1 MVQVEQKDFMKC
13 MTKPEMVAENFAL
26 LENVLVILA
35 SKSLVV
41 HLVSQSLCGYDSGDL
56 YLKTLPQVYLV
67 HHQGSSSST
76 SDGIVIVFNKAHNY
90 QKENSKEFPL
100 ITVVLLDVK
109 PNYPTELSKVAI
121 IGISN

>member
-1 MVQVEQKDFMKC
+1 DKICEIFENFKESEININPKTFKKMVQVEQKDFMKC

-56 YLKTLPQVYLV
+56 YLKTLPQ
-67 HHQGSSSST
+67 
-76 SDGIVIVFNKAHNY
+76 
-90 QKENSKEFPL
+90 
-100 ITVVLLDVK
+100 
-109 PNYPTELSKVAI
+109 
-121 IGISN
+121 